1 MKLEVS
7 DKCVGC
13 GACAA
18 DCPVGVLAMSD
29 GRPVAR
35 AYRAAHCINGQ
46 HCLTVCCRDGARV
59 EMI

>member
-29 GRPVAR
+29 GRPVAMMFGVPAVR
-35 AYRAAHCINGQ
+35 YAISA
-46 HCLTVCCRDGARV
+46 CRRGGARV
-59 EMI
+59 EML